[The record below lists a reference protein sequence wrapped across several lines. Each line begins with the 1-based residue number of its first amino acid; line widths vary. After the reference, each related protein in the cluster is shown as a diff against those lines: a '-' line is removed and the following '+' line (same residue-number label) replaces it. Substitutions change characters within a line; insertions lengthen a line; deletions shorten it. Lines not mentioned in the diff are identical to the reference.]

1 MIEQESLEE
10 EVNKF
15 NDPSFLE
22 YFEQSD
28 ALLDAFPL
36 RKESVIGDRM
46 FSFTNGKVAF
56 AISLAETPDSF
67 VVAHPLLLSSSD
79 NGHLTGK
86 AMSPSPVARILK
98 SSCWL
103 VSPPLDLHRYVY
115 LKYLLEDLEELPS
128 ILSGKRLEEAV
139 KFVQDFTKTYPILV
153 ERIRGDNQ
161 PSKKTESKPI
171 VVTNKS
177 KLKH

>member
-1 MIEQESLEE
+1 MIELKSPEE
-10 EVNKF
+10 ETDKI

-36 RKESVIGDRM
+36 RKESVLADRM

-56 AISLAETPDSF
+56 AVSLVETPDSF

-79 NGHLTGK
+79 NGHITGK
-86 AMSPSPVARILK
+86 VMSPAPVARILK

-103 VSPPLDLHRYVY
+103 VSPPMDLHRYVY
-115 LKYLLEDLEELPS
+115 LKYLMEDLEELPP
-128 ILSGKRLEEAV
+128 ILSGKRLEEAL
-139 KFVQDFTKTYPILV
+139 KFVQEFTKSHPVLV
-153 ERIRGDNQ
+153 ERIRGESAT
-161 PSKKTESKPI
+161 PEKTEQKPI